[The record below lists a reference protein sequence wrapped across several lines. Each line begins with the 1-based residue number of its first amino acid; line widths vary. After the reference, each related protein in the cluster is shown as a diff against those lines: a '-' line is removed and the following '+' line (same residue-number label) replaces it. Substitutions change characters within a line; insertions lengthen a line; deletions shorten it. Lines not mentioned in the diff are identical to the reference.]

1 MKTDET
7 IQNEL
12 LAATDGLLFMSESD
26 FPFEPFAWP
35 GPDAPTPEALR
46 DWEKRPETP
55 CETDDFA
62 RMFRAPTTE
71 FPGVNDLGQERAR
84 RFRALVALLQESLSD
99 IRVIRVGEV
108 QKNVY
113 VLGQTPN
120 GNWLGLKTQVVE
132 T

>member
-7 IQNEL
+7 IQTEL
-12 LAATDGLLFMSESD
+12 LAATEGLPFMSESD
-26 FPFEPFAWP
+26 FPFDLFTWP

-46 DWEKRPETP
+46 EWEKRPETP
-55 CETDDFA
+55 CEFDDFA

-71 FPGVNDLGQERAR
+71 FPGVNDIGKERVR
-84 RFRALVALLQESLSD
+84 RFRILVALLQENLSD
-99 IRVIRVGEV
+99 IRIIRIGEV

-113 VLGQTPN
+113 ITGLAPS